1 MSNPTY
7 DGLMGKQL
15 VIMGGELTTPPL
27 PTEARREA
35 GFLLRQ
41 LQEGEV
47 LTMPKSRQM
56 PIVGPRC
63 HELRIPAENTTW
75 RIVYYVD
82 DDAVVV
88 LHVFPKKTNSTP
100 KSVLETA
107 KTRRRA
113 YLEAVPDS

>member
-1 MSNPTY
+1 
-7 DGLMGKQL
+7 MGKEL

-27 PTEARREA
+27 STEARREA

-47 LTMPKSRQM
+47 LAMPKSRPM

-75 RIVYYVD
+75 RIVYYLD

-88 LHVFPKKTNSTP
+88 LDVFAKKTSATP
-100 KSVLETA
+100 KSVIETA
-107 KTRRRA
+107 
-113 YLEAVPDS
+113 